1 MFSPPLLHAI
11 PRREAS
17 PVQLS
22 CLFILTLVLEFTA
35 PRDGA
40 AQGGSPQRVSES
52 RFFELLDEG
61 AVRADEGD
69 EAGALGVWLAAFD
82 GSRGVPG
89 LEEARLTLA
98 LDALVAL
105 GESYDPAMKA
115 LIERRN
121 AAERR
126 LVETRGAIEDA
137 DEIVALNGFLSGPE
151 RSLAV
156 YDRYRARRDA
166 DPEITLVLRDL
177 LWSDLAEAGR
187 YGELADEAA
196 ARAKELIPAMDH
208 AREAMERY
216 ERELAEGGAEGG
228 TEHDSPPGAPEGET
242 SAEGAGEIWHDEISH
257 GDGGHGDEDD
267 LIGEAL
273 DLYEILLGARREPEA
288 LKLAEAILRLEP
300 EAREA
305 LAEAQQAGR

>member
-1 MFSPPLLHAI
+1 MFSPSSFREPRRPGSSPNRLPLLFAFALI
-11 PRREAS
+11 
-17 PVQLS
+17 
-22 CLFILTLVLEFTA
+22 LEFAA

-40 AQGGSPQRVSES
+40 AQGASPQRVSES

-61 AVRADEGD
+61 TVRADEGD

-126 LVETRGAIEDA
+126 LVETKGAIEDA
-137 DEIVALNGFLSGPE
+137 DEIVALYSFLSGPE
-151 RSLAV
+151 RSLAA

-177 LWSDLAEAGR
+177 LWSDLADAGR
-187 YGELADEAA
+187 YAELADDAVL
-196 ARAKELIPAMDH
+196 RAKELIPAMNH

-216 ERELAEGGAEGG
+216 EREMAAGPGEGEEMPAPDDISAEEGG
-228 TEHDSPPGAPEGET
+228 
-242 SAEGAGEIWHDEISH
+242 SAEFSHDDEAHDEH
-257 GDGGHGDEDD
+257 ALRDEFD
-267 LIGEAL
+267 LMGEAL
-273 DLYEILLGARREPEA
+273 ELYEILTGADRKPEA
-288 LKLAEAILRLEP
+288 ESLATAILRLEP
-300 EAREA
+300 ESEPALQEAREV
-305 LAEAQQAGR
+305 AGSR